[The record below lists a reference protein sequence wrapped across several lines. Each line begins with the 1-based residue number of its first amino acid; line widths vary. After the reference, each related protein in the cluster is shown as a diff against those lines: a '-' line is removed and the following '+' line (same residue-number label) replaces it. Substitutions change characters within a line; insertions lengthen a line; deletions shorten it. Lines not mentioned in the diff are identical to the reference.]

1 MAFAFRGFDITSK
14 FTIFELLSPLGRRA
28 ANLHLESPPSNA
40 ICSRGLLEPYEQFPG
55 LCVAE
60 PANCDVMAK
69 AKSSMNDL
77 LRSPRL
83 LIGLFVVALTLEILL
98 GQGDG
103 GEAFFQG
110 CLDFLRRLGLW

>member
-1 MAFAFRGFDITSK
+1 LQSVGPVKRITSD
-14 FTIFELLSPLGRRA
+14 FTIFELLSPSGRRT
-28 ANLHLESPPSNA
+28 ANLHLERPPGSA
-40 ICSRGLLEPYEQFPG
+40 ICSRGLLELYEQLSG

-60 PANCDVMAK
+60 PVNRDVMAK
-69 AKSSMNDL
+69 AKPSMNEL
-77 LRSPRL
+77 LKNPGL

-103 GEAFFQG
+103 GEAFFHG